1 MAINFRAEKGQA
13 LTYSELDVNFG
24 SYFRSASTNGQTLT
38 LYYPSSSQV
47 PVNSG
52 SVEVSL
58 IKGLQNAGVNKRLT
72 VFSGS
77 SAVSSSQGLILDANN
92 NLGIGVNESSDLPLS
107 YKLMVSGSIKASG
120 TVIQGSD
127 SRLKEDI
134 YPIDNALSRIENI
147 DGVYFTYKDSG
158 EKSIGVIAQDIQ
170 KILPEVVSEDNNGY
184 LGVNYSGIVPV
195 LIEAVRE
202 QNSIIKDL
210 EDRISDLENK

>member
-52 SVEVSL
+52 SVEISL

-77 SAVSSSQGLILDANN
+77 SAVSSSQGLILDTNN
-92 NLGIGVNESSDLPLS
+92 NLGVGVNESSDLPLS

-120 TVIQGSD
+120 TVVQGSD
-127 SRLKEDI
+127 IRLKEDI
-134 YPIDNALSRIENI
+134 HPIDNALNRIENI
-147 DGVYFTYKDSG
+147 DGVYFKYKDSG

>member
-1 MAINFRAEKGQA
+1 
-13 LTYSELDVNFG
+13 
-24 SYFRSASTNGQTLT
+24 
-38 LYYPSSSQV
+38 
-47 PVNSG
+47 
-52 SVEVSL
+52 
-58 IKGLQNAGVNKRLT
+58 
-72 VFSGS
+72 
-77 SAVSSSQGLILDANN
+77 
-92 NLGIGVNESSDLPLS
+92 
-107 YKLMVSGSIKASG
+107 MVSGSIKASG
-120 TVIQGSD
+120 TVVQGSD

>member
-24 SYFRSASTNGQTLT
+24 SYFRSASTNGQVLT

-52 SVEVSL
+52 SVEISL

-77 SAVSSSQGLILDANN
+77 SAVSSSQGLILDTNN

-120 TVIQGSD
+120 TVVQGSD

>member
-24 SYFRSASTNGQTLT
+24 SYFRSASTNGQVLT

-52 SVEVSL
+52 SVEISL

-77 SAVSSSQGLILDANN
+77 SAVSSSQGLILATNN

-120 TVIQGSD
+120 TVVQGSD

-202 QNSIIKDL
+202 QSSIIKDL

>member
-52 SVEVSL
+52 SVEIAL

-72 VFSGS
+72 VYSGS
-77 SAVSSSQGLILDANN
+77 SAVSSSQGLILDDNH
-92 NLGIGVNESSDLPLS
+92 NLGIGVDESSDLPLS

-127 SRLKEDI
+127 IRLKEDI
-134 YPIDNALSRIENI
+134 QPIDNPLSRIDNI
-147 DGVYFTYKDSG
+147 DGVYFTYKDTK

-170 KILPEVVSEDNNGY
+170 KILPEVVSEDNKGY

>member
-52 SVEVSL
+52 SVEIAL

-72 VFSGS
+72 VYSGS
-77 SAVSSSQGLILDANN
+77 SAVSSSQGLILDAND

-120 TVIQGSD
+120 TVVQGSD
-127 SRLKEDI
+127 IRLKEDI
-134 YPIDNALSRIENI
+134 QPIDNALSRIDNI
-147 DGVYFTYKDSG
+147 DGVYFTYKDTK

>member
-77 SAVSSSQGLILDANN
+77 SAVSSSQGLILDTNN

-120 TVIQGSD
+120 TVVQGSD

>member
-52 SVEVSL
+52 SVEISL

-77 SAVSSSQGLILDANN
+77 SAVSSSQGLILDTNN
-92 NLGIGVNESSDLPLS
+92 NLGVGVNESSDLPLS

-120 TVIQGSD
+120 TVVQGSD
-127 SRLKEDI
+127 IRQKEDI
-134 YPIDNALSRIENI
+134 RPIDNALSRIDSI
-147 DGVYFTYKDSG
+147 DGVYFTYKDSK
-158 EKSIGVIAQDIQ
+158 EKSIGVVAQDIQ
-170 KILPEVVSEDNNGY
+170 KVLPEVVSEDNNGY
-184 LGVNYSGIVPV
+184 LGVNYSAIVPV
-195 LIEAVRE
+195 LVEAVRE
-202 QNSIIKDL
+202 ANSIIKDL
-210 EDRISDLENK
+210 EDRISELESK

>member
-77 SAVSSSQGLILDANN
+77 SAVSSSQGLILDTNN

>member
-24 SYFRSASTNGQTLT
+24 SYFRSASTNGQVLT

-77 SAVSSSQGLILDANN
+77 SAVSSSQGLILDTNN

-120 TVIQGSD
+120 TVVQGSD

-170 KILPEVVSEDNNGY
+170 NILPEVVSEDNNGY

>member
-24 SYFRSASTNGQTLT
+24 SYFRSASTNGQVLT

-52 SVEVSL
+52 SVEISL

-77 SAVSSSQGLILDANN
+77 SAVSSSQGLILDTNN
-92 NLGIGVNESSDLPLS
+92 NLGVGVNESSDLPLS

>member
-52 SVEVSL
+52 SVEIAL

-72 VFSGS
+72 VYSGS
-77 SAVSSSQGLILDANN
+77 SAVSSSQGLILDANDI
-92 NLGIGVNESSDLPLS
+92 LGIGVNESSDLPLS

-120 TVIQGSD
+120 TVVQGSD
-127 SRLKEDI
+127 IRLKEDI
-134 YPIDNALSRIENI
+134 QPIDNALSRIDNI
-147 DGVYFTYKDSG
+147 DGVYFTYKDTK

>member
-77 SAVSSSQGLILDANN
+77 SAVSSSQGLILDTNN

-120 TVIQGSD
+120 TVVQGSD

-170 KILPEVVSEDNNGY
+170 KILPEVVFEDNNGY

>member
-24 SYFRSASTNGQTLT
+24 SYFRSASSNGQTLT

-77 SAVSSSQGLILDANN
+77 SAVSSSQGLILDTNN

>member
-1 MAINFRAEKGQA
+1 MAINFRADKGTP
-13 LTYSELDVNFG
+13 LTYAELDVNFG

-38 LYYPSSSQV
+38 LYYPSSSAV

-58 IKGLQNAGVNKRLT
+58 IKGLQNAGVNKRIT

-77 SAVSSSQGLILDANN
+77 SAVSSSQGLILDSSNN
-92 NLGIGVNESSDLPLS
+92 VGIGVNESSDLPLS
-107 YKLMVSGSIKASG
+107 YKLAVSGSGYFSG
-120 TVIQGSD
+120 TVTQGSD
-127 SRLKEDI
+127 ERFKKDI
-134 YPIDNALSRIENI
+134 KPIDNALSRIDSI
-147 DGVYFTYKDSG
+147 DGVYFTYKDTE

-202 QNSIIKDL
+202 QNNIIKDL

>member
-52 SVEVSL
+52 SVEIAL

-72 VFSGS
+72 VYSGS
-77 SAVSSSQGLILDANN
+77 SAVSSSQGLILDAND

-120 TVIQGSD
+120 TVVQGSD
-127 SRLKEDI
+127 IRLKEDI
-134 YPIDNALSRIENI
+134 QPIDNALSRIDNI
-147 DGVYFTYKDSG
+147 DGVYFTYKDTK

-210 EDRISDLENK
+210 EDRISDLENR

>member
-52 SVEVSL
+52 SVEIAL

-72 VFSGS
+72 VYSGS
-77 SAVSSSQGLILDANN
+77 SAVSSSQGLILDDNH
-92 NLGIGVNESSDLPLS
+92 NLGIGVDESSDLPLS

-127 SRLKEDI
+127 IRLKEDI
-134 YPIDNALSRIENI
+134 QPIDNALSRIDNI
-147 DGVYFTYKDSG
+147 DGVYFTYKDTK

-170 KILPEVVSEDNNGY
+170 KILPEVVSEDNKGY

-195 LIEAVRE
+195 LIEADRE

>member
-120 TVIQGSD
+120 TVVQGSD

>member
-77 SAVSSSQGLILDANN
+77 SAVSSSQGLILDTNN

-120 TVIQGSD
+120 TVVQGSD

-170 KILPEVVSEDNNGY
+170 KILPEVVSEDNKGY
-184 LGVNYSGIVPV
+184 LSVNYSGIIGY
-195 LIEAVRE
+195 LIEAVKE
-202 QNSIIKDL
+202 LKTEVEELKSKL
-210 EDRISDLENK
+210 

>member
-77 SAVSSSQGLILDANN
+77 SAVSSSQGLILDTNN

-120 TVIQGSD
+120 TVVQGSD

-170 KILPEVVSEDNNGY
+170 KILPEVVSEDNKGY

>member
-52 SVEVSL
+52 SVEIAL

-72 VFSGS
+72 VYSGS
-77 SAVSSSQGLILDANN
+77 SPVSSSQGLILDDNH
-92 NLGIGVNESSDLPLS
+92 NLGIGVDESSDLPLS

-120 TVIQGSD
+120 TVVQGSD
-127 SRLKEDI
+127 IRLKEDI
-134 YPIDNALSRIENI
+134 QPIDNALSRINNI
-147 DGVYFTYKDSG
+147 DGVYFTYKDTK

-170 KILPEVVSEDNNGY
+170 KILPEVVSEDNKGY

>member
-77 SAVSSSQGLILDANN
+77 SAVSSSQGLILDTNN

-120 TVIQGSD
+120 TVVQGSD

-202 QNSIIKDL
+202 QSSIIKDL